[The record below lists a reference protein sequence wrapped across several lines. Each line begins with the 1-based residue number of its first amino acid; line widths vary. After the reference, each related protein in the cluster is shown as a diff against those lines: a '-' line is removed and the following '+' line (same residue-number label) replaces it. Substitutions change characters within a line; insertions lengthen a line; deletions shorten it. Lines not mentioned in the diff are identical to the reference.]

1 MEPKENA
8 ADKAFARVVWAAHI
22 LRSLSTSH
30 DKLFEDADADD
41 GCESGSDRGENDA
54 GSDDETKSDANDLI
68 TPSTEK
74 LREKCLNCIAELL
87 SCQKGWH
94 LVTTATL
101 RERED
106 SVEVDV
112 ARNSGFDDEDGK
124 FLDQLQQFMEAHNHV
139 GGG

>member
-22 LRSLSTSH
+22 LQSLSMSH
-30 DKLFEDADADD
+30 DKLFEDTDADD
-41 GCESGSDRGENDA
+41 GSESDCDRGENDA
-54 GSDDETKSDANDLI
+54 RSDDETKSDVNDLI
-68 TPSTEK
+68 TSSTEN

-87 SCQKGWH
+87 SRQKGWH
-94 LVTTATL
+94 FVTTATL

-106 SVEVDV
+106 SVEVDI

-139 GGG
+139 GGE